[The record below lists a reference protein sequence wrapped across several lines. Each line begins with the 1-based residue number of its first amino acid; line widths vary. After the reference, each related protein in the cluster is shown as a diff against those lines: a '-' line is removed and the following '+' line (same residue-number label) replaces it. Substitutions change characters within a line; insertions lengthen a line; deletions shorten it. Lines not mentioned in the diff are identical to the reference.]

1 MNDSEDIRYRTFPS
15 NEDEDVKGNQS
26 SNLRNN
32 GDTTH
37 NSDESQPYRES
48 FEPSS
53 MREDRLDL
61 HDDDDTT
68 PIIQTEPQYTGSFSF
83 FCDPQSIC
91 HKGIA
96 LALMCSV
103 GFGSYFCY
111 DNPGALQV
119 SGIMSL
125 TLCLKFSYNFCDYL
139 FH

>member
-37 NSDESQPYRES
+37 NSDEPQPYRES

-53 MREDRLDL
+53 VREDRLDL

-119 SGIMSL
+119 RKNL
-125 TLCLKFSYNFCDYL
+125 Y
-139 FH
+139 